1 MGKTLK
7 FLGLRYDQQLKLDNS
22 LLWQVQQVE
31 ACDLKQLQFVGWEP
45 NRNKQMRPRFVS
57 MRDSMDPAKYGGYKN
72 SFSVHSFFF
81 SCYFFSFSSYACS
94 YSSFS
99 SSPSIYNFN

>member
-1 MGKTLK
+1 MLPFCCNSGKAPTSSTVRKAHNYLSLSLSSPSLVGKTLK

-57 MRDSMDPAKYGGYKN
+57 MRDSMDPAK
-72 SFSVHSFFF
+72 
-81 SCYFFSFSSYACS
+81 
-94 YSSFS
+94 
-99 SSPSIYNFN
+99 